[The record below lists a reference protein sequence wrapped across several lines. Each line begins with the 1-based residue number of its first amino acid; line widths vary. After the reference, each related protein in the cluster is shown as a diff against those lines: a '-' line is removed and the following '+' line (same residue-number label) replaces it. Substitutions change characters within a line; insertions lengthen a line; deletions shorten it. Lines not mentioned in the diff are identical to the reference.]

1 MQMILLEDL
10 AVVTDPENLTNRW
23 TECEPEVIAD
33 FQPAINATPAAAR
46 VGEVADIVPIVA

>member
-1 MQMILLEDL
+1 MLLLKDL